1 MRLTLQYWHGCC
13 SGQAIDDYMAGHD
26 MHEDEYLKLTRALD
40 ELSAATR
47 RLTANLEVLRTRMNG
62 GPRLQDPACERFL
75 RRMEKPAQW
84 LARYGKPAVRP
95 HKTSRKVLTRPRAA
109 APARK
114 LSGRS

>member
-1 MRLTLQYWHGCC
+1 
-13 SGQAIDDYMAGHD
+13 

-75 RRMEKPAQW
+75 RRLEKPAQC
-84 LARYGKPAVRP
+84 LARYGKAAGRPARNP
-95 HKTSRKVLTRPRAA
+95 RKGLTRAKAA
-109 APARK
+109 SPARK
-114 LSGRS
+114 LPGRS